1 MTFLPSRHALNRFFL
16 FTGLWVLLHVASFT
30 TTQAY
35 GTLAVALWTVATTA
49 TYALTYL
56 LPALIPGYLLHAVL
70 RRRGVGGRGAMA
82 FAVLLIGLTG
92 VIHVL
97 LFADRVIHGMYGF
110 HINAFVID
118 LVFSPGGIDS
128 LGASRSTEMTA
139 ALVIVALFALQAAT
153 YFWTTRRAVPAIPP
167 RRVLRKRWLVLVF
180 LLLTVGERI
189 AYGVSAAA
197 NYQPILF
204 AAESYPLYLPTSFRR
219 LATRMGIARSAET
232 ADSIRLEQGALS
244 YPLAPLRV
252 EPPARPPNIVWLA
265 VESLRFDMLDP
276 KIMPNLWDLSEKSLR
291 LEQHYSGGNVTQM
304 GIFAMFYGLYG
315 NYFFPMQAA
324 RRQPVL
330 MEVLQQENYQF
341 GLYTSTNF
349 IYPPFVETV
358 FANMNPADMHPLGEG
373 APAWK
378 RDEQNIGEVLKFID
392 GRDRQRPFMSYMFFE
407 SPHANYNFP
416 PESVIA
422 RPYLED
428 FNYLTA
434 DMAAQMGPIKNRY
447 INAAHFVDQQIGRV
461 VAGLRERNLLDNTVI
476 IVLGDHGEEFM
487 ERSGRWGHAAEFNR
501 YQTSTVA
508 VMAVPGQPPRVIKGI
523 SSHLDIPATLLPL
536 LGVRNPPEDY
546 SLGSN
551 LLASDFHREY
561 AVAADWNRV
570 AYLGEKFKV
579 AFPINASGVVRAEI
593 LDSDDRP
600 VADREAVKSAVR
612 PSTMEIMR
620 NLTRFSRAKH

>member
-1 MTFLPSRHALNRFFL
+1 MTLLPSRHGLNRFFL

-30 TTQAY
+30 TAQAY
-35 GTLAVALWTVATTA
+35 GTPAVALWTVATTG
-49 TYALTYL
+49 TYALIYL
-56 LPALIPGYLLHAVL
+56 LPVLIPGYLLHAVL
-70 RRRGVGGRGAMA
+70 SRRGVGGRGAVA
-82 FAVLLIGLTG
+82 FAVFLIGVTG
-92 VIHVL
+92 AIQVL

-128 LGASRSTEMTA
+128 LGASRSTEITA
-139 ALVIVALFALQAAT
+139 ALIVVALFALQAAT
-153 YFWTTRRAVPAIPP
+153 YFWATRRAVSGLPP
-167 RRVLRKRWLVLVF
+167 RWGVRKRWLLLVF

-219 LATRMGIARSAET
+219 LATRMGITRSAET

-265 VESLRFDMLDP
+265 IESLRFDMLDP

-330 MEVLQQENYQF
+330 MEVLQQEKYQF

-358 FANMNPADMHPLGEG
+358 FANMNPADMHPFGEG
-373 APAWK
+373 APAWE

-392 GRDRQRPFMSYMFFE
+392 GRDRQRPFMTYMFFE

-422 RPYLED
+422 KPYLED
-428 FNYLTA
+428 FNYLTS

-447 INAAHFVDQQIGRV
+447 INAAHFVDQQIGRI

-570 AYLGEKFKV
+570 AYLGEKYKV

-612 PSTMEIMR
+612 PATMEIMR